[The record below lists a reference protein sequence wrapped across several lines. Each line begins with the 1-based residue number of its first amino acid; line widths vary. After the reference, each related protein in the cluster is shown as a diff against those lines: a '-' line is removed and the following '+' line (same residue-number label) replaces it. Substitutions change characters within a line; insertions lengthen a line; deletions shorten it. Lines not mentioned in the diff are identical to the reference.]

1 MPAIFMQHPEH
12 GSMHVFSEDE
22 AERHEKMGWF
32 RPRPAILPE
41 EPAEP
46 TPPMTMNDEVTVVKR
61 GPGRPRK
68 NP

>member
-12 GSMHVFSEDE
+12 GFTHVFSEDE
-22 AERHEKMGWF
+22 AVRHEKMGWF
-32 RPRPAILPE
+32 RPRPAIMPE
-41 EPAEP
+41 SPPEPEHKV
-46 TPPMTMNDEVTVVKR
+46 TMNDDPVVFKR